1 MGSWLPW
8 RKLASN
14 PPGLDWPALP
24 WQSRGL
30 YALLL
35 GLAND
40 AGRIPLGRLGLPSL
54 AGGINAPW
62 SEVQPHFDALVSAGW
77 IEVEASDVLLPNFA
91 DSQRAATSTERSA
104 ELRQRARNEVA
115 TPTPVMQRGCNEK
128 LQDGNEDATK
138 SCTDK
143 IRTEEKREDQ
153 KRPEELIPT
162 TGIASRP
169 VVTVEPHQPTRSEV
183 RAAEAATRAAE
194 KAAEKAAAK
203 IQRDADRAAKQE
215 ADRLAKE
222 AKRAALEQDKADAKA
237 KRAAAT
243 QTNGAKLF
251 AAYREA
257 FLRRYGAEP
266 LRDARTGAHFARIAT
281 KTTEGRAADVSV
293 DDALAEACR
302 VCAAYL
308 QSAIPYHVQSS
319 HPPGLLER
327 DWHKLLTEH
336 RTGKV
341 ITPRLA
347 GKSLA
352 DIKREADNAD
362 FIKNFGMRCDAISVP
377 SAPRLIEPRREED

>member
-143 IRTEEKREDQ
+143 IRLEEKREDQ
-153 KRPEELIPT
+153 RPEELIPT

-169 VVTVEPHQPTRSEV
+169 VVTVEPQPTRSEA

-215 ADRLAKE
+215 ADPAAK
-222 AKRAALEQDKADAKA
+222 
-237 KRAAAT
+237 
-243 QTNGAKLF
+243 
-251 AAYREA
+251 
-257 FLRRYGAEP
+257 
-266 LRDARTGAHFARIAT
+266 
-281 KTTEGRAADVSV
+281 
-293 DDALAEACR
+293 
-302 VCAAYL
+302 
-308 QSAIPYHVQSS
+308 QSQIQ
-319 HPPGLLER
+319 
-327 DWHKLLTEH
+327 
-336 RTGKV
+336 
-341 ITPRLA
+341 
-347 GKSLA
+347 
-352 DIKREADNAD
+352 
-362 FIKNFGMRCDAISVP
+362 
-377 SAPRLIEPRREED
+377 

>member
-54 AGGINAPW
+54 DGGINAPW

-143 IRTEEKREDQ
+143 IRLEEKREDQ

-169 VVTVEPHQPTRSEV
+169 V
-183 RAAEAATRAAE
+183 
-194 KAAEKAAAK
+194 
-203 IQRDADRAAKQE
+203 
-215 ADRLAKE
+215 
-222 AKRAALEQDKADAKA
+222 
-237 KRAAAT
+237 
-243 QTNGAKLF
+243 
-251 AAYREA
+251 
-257 FLRRYGAEP
+257 LRCFFSG
-266 LRDARTGAHFARIAT
+266 
-281 KTTEGRAADVSV
+281 
-293 DDALAEACR
+293 
-302 VCAAYL
+302 
-308 QSAIPYHVQSS
+308 
-319 HPPGLLER
+319 
-327 DWHKLLTEH
+327 
-336 RTGKV
+336 
-341 ITPRLA
+341 
-347 GKSLA
+347 
-352 DIKREADNAD
+352 N
-362 FIKNFGMRCDAISVP
+362 
-377 SAPRLIEPRREED
+377 